1 MHSEFAFVDGCAP
14 ASEVGMTPQQIAWAA
29 RHDWFVSS
37 AEDGS
42 VAVVER
48 ATLNGEPLPDEILT
62 FSDFRALRAWAGY

>member
-1 MHSEFAFVDGCAP
+1 
-14 ASEVGMTPQQIAWAA
+14 MTPQQIAWAA

-48 ATLNGEPLPDEILT
+48 ATLNGAPLPDEILI